1 MVANINNYLSRMR
14 ARRNGTD
21 RLSNIALDERISVL
35 TKSLNR
41 EGWEGRVA
49 DKPYTRYALGA
60 MQEVSPE
67 YTRVSLET
75 AERVGS
81 QLKSRLEAKG
91 LGVEFRLQGSV
102 PLNVHI
108 RGVSDVDLL
117 TLDRDLFTYS
127 VHGPK
132 SKSGLYGNPANKTS
146 LGTLLTLRSAV
157 EEVLP
162 DAFPAADVNIEGSK
176 AVKISGGSLARPV
189 DVIPSHWFDC
199 VAYQVSGAEHDRAVT
214 ILDKGV
220 PCTLDNFPFLH
231 IKRIG
236 DRCDTARGGLRKSIR
251 LCKNVKAD
259 AEEEGRKIDLS
270 SFDIA
275 SAMYY
280 ADMSVLGLSWY
291 YELSVLAET
300 QRHLKNLN
308 DNKEYAK
315 SLLVPDE
322 SRKIFD
328 TSEKL
333 VALGRL
339 SSEINDLL
347 ESVAKEN
354 SQILASSLY
363 PDLVKSRQAVSSL
376 KIN

>member
-1 MVANINNYLSRMR
+1 MASNINDYLSRMR

-21 RLSNIALDERISVL
+21 RLSNIALDERIAVL

-41 EGWEGRVA
+41 EGWEGRVS

-60 MQEVSPE
+60 MQEVSPD
-67 YTRVSLET
+67 YTRISLET
-75 AERVGS
+75 AERVGN
-81 QLKSRLEAKG
+81 QLKCRLEAKG
-91 LGVEFRLQGSV
+91 HGVEFRLQGSV

-132 SKSGLYGNPANKTS
+132 SKSGLYGPPATRTS
-146 LGTLLTLRSAV
+146 LGVLLTLRSAI

-162 DAFPAADVNIEGSK
+162 DAFPAADVNVEGGK
-176 AVKISGGSLARPV
+176 AVKITGGSLARPV
-189 DVIPSHWFDC
+189 DVIPSHWYDC
-199 VAYQVSGAEHDRAVT
+199 VAYQVSGDEHDRAVT
-214 ILDKGV
+214 ILDKSV

-231 IKRIG
+231 IKRVG
-236 DRCDTARGGLRKSIR
+236 DRCDAARGGLRKSIR

-259 AEEEGRKIDLS
+259 AEAEGRKIDLS

-280 ADMSVLGLSWY
+280 ADMSMLGASWY
-291 YELSVLAET
+291 FELSVLAET
-300 QRHLKNLN
+300 QRHLKYLS
-308 DNKEYAK
+308 DNQEYAK
-315 SLLVPDE
+315 TLLVPDE
-322 SRKIFD
+322 SRKIFNAP
-328 TSEKL
+328 EKL
-333 VALGRL
+333 VALSKL
-339 SSEINDLL
+339 SSEINNLL

-354 SQILASSLY
+354 SQALASSLY
-363 PDLVKSRQAVSSL
+363 LDLVKSRQAISSL